1 MTDQQK
7 KLLVIIA
14 IFVCLLA
21 LAGGIYIAL
30 SNNVAIE
37 PETVETSNVGEEKE
51 APDFTVE
58 NLSGGE
64 VKLSDYKGK
73 PVVLN
78 FWASWCGPCKN
89 EMPHFQSVFEQYG
102 RDVQFLMV
110 NLTDGQRETKED
122 AKSFVEEAEYTFPVF
137 YDTNYSAQMQYSI
150 VSIPQTYFINADGK
164 IAGYCQGA
172 ISDTK
177 LKSGIEQ
184 IL

>member
-1 MTDQQK
+1 MDTQQK
-7 KLLVIIA
+7 KFLIIVIIF
-14 IFVCLLA
+14 IGLLT
-21 LAGGIYIAL
+21 LAGGIYFAL
-30 SNNVAIE
+30 SNNVKIE
-37 PETVETSNVGEEKE
+37 PESIEVPNETESKE
-51 APDFTVE
+51 APDFTIE

-89 EMPHFQSVFEQYG
+89 EMSHFQKLFEEYG
-102 RDVQFLMV
+102 KDVQFLMI

-122 AKSFVEEAEYTFPVF
+122 AKAFVDEAEYSFPVF
-137 YDTNYSAQMQYSI
+137 YDTNSSAQNKYSI
-150 VSIPQTYFINADGK
+150 VSIPQTFFINSEGK
-164 IAGYCQGA
+164 IITYTQGA
-172 ISDTK
+172 ISETK

>member
-1 MTDQQK
+1 MTAQQK
-7 KLLVIIA
+7 KLIIIVA
-14 IFVCLLA
+14 IFIGLLA
-21 LAGGIYIAL
+21 LSGGIYMAL

-37 PETVETSNVGEEKE
+37 PEEAETSNVTEAKE

-58 NLSGGE
+58 NLSGGD

-89 EMPHFQSVFEQYG
+89 EMPHFQSMFEQYG
-102 RDVQFLMV
+102 KDVQFLMV

-122 AKSFVEEAEYTFPVF
+122 AKAFVDEAEYTFPVF
-137 YDTNYSAQMQYSI
+137 YDTDYSAQKQYSI
-150 VSIPQTYFINADGK
+150 VSIPQTYFITSEGK
-164 IAGYCQGA
+164 ISGYYQGA